1 MSKLISIETDK
12 DLVRDLS
19 TNGLINTNPSE
30 YDQYLLRKKQKD
42 DEISTIHNMQ
52 EEIHSLK
59 NDLLEI
65 KNLIMRMGCNGK

>member
-1 MSKLISIETDK
+1 MSQLVSIETDK

-19 TNGLINTNPSE
+19 NNGLINTNPGE
-30 YDQYLLRKKQKD
+30 YDQYLLRKKQKE
-42 DEISTIHNMQ
+42 DELCTIHNMQ

-59 NDLLEI
+59 NDLMEI

>member
-1 MSKLISIETDK
+1 MTHLVSIESDK
-12 DLVRDLS
+12 DLARDLS

-30 YDQYLLRKKQKD
+30 YEKYLLQKKQKE
-42 DEISTIHNMQ
+42 DELSTIHTMQ

-65 KNLIMRMGCNGK
+65 KKLIIGMGCNGK